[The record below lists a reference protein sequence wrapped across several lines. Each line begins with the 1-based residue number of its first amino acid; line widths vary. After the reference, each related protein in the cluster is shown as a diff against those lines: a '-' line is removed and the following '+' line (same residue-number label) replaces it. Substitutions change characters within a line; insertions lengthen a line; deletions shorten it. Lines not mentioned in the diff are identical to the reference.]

1 VAAAPLPK
9 TASPLPLIGL
19 IGLLSL
25 GAGLA
30 LALIS
35 KRVA

>member
-1 VAAAPLPK
+1 LPK

-25 GAGLA
+25 ACGLGLRLFNRTSA
-30 LALIS
+30 RYS
-35 KRVA
+35 